1 MITSLNHNDVM
12 SDVHEWHSL
21 AVMVKT
27 TGCARWLASGA
38 GYLFALRRGTG
49 HSPGGGSLQ
58 RYSPALRCSGW
69 RRKLG
74 FILESLP
81 EMPQAAL
88 CEAGDELFAGLQR
101 MMPGYCCEK
110 TALGL

>member
-1 MITSLNHNDVM
+1 MAFAGRYGKDHWLRTVAGKWCGISVCATAWYRPFTRGWIS
-12 SDVHEWHSL
+12 
-21 AVMVKT
+21 T
-27 TGCARWLASGA
+27 T
-38 GYLFALRRGTG
+38 LFACATLFRLATKTG
-49 HSPGGGSLQ
+49 GV
-58 RYSPALRCSGW
+58 
-69 RRKLG
+69 
-74 FILESLP
+74 ILESLP

>member
-1 MITSLNHNDVM
+1 MVRDICLRYGVVPAIHPGVDLYNAIR
-12 SDVHEWHSL
+12 L
-21 AVMVKT
+21 RYAVPV
-27 TGCARWLASGA
+27 GDENG
-38 GYLFALRRGTG
+38 
-49 HSPGGGSLQ
+49 
-58 RYSPALRCSGW
+58 
-69 RRKLG
+69 G